1 MSVCTYY
8 VIKGKKLNKEGKEVA
23 NGYLSEAWNTG
34 GMMCLN
40 PSLENAYSFGTPE
53 TAKERLAVA
62 HREFNL
68 GYNPDGN
75 VTELTVLKVTITTEF
90 EEI

>member
-34 GMMCLN
+34 GMMCIN
-40 PSLENAYSFGTPE
+40 PNLENAYSFGNVE
-53 TAKERLAVA
+53 SARERLVSAE
-62 HREFNL
+62 REFAYMYDPS
-68 GYNPDGN
+68 GST
-75 VTELTVLKVTITTEF
+75 TEFKILKVTITTEF
-90 EEI
+90 EEV

>member
-8 VIKGKKLNKEGKEVA
+8 VVQGRKLDKDGKEIKK
-23 NGYLSEAWNTG
+23 GFLSEAWNTG

-40 PSLENAYSFGTPE
+40 PSLENAYAFGTPE
-53 TAKERLAVA
+53 TAKEKLAVA

-68 GYNPDGN
+68 GYNPDGD
-75 VTELTVLKVTITTEF
+75 VTELIVLKVTITTEF